1 MEQRDFGKTGRRVS
15 ALGFG
20 CGAVG
25 GLMTQGD
32 PADQRAAVVRALD
45 AGVTYFD
52 TAAMYGNGTSEQN
65 IGRVLTEL
73 GAWDRITI
81 GTKLRLTAADLVD
94 IPAAVQ
100 RRLRESLQ
108 RLGRDSID
116 LFQLHNRLAAETTNG
131 GDTLGTAHLEA
142 VAVAMRDLVTAGHI
156 RFIGITG
163 LGETPVLRR
172 TIESGVFDTVQTYF
186 NALNPSY
193 GYAGATGRAQDFE
206 GLIDTATERGMG
218 SIAIRVMA
226 AGAMAG
232 TTERAPLAGGGGPP
246 LAGNV
251 GFEDDVRQ
259 AQNLESLAKE
269 FGLESTLELALR
281 FAIAKPTLSTAL
293 VGFSDMAQLEAS
305 LRWAERGPLPAD
317 AVERVLAVARA

>member
-1 MEQRDFGKTGRRVS
+1 
-15 ALGFG
+15 
-20 CGAVG
+20 
-25 GLMTQGD
+25 MTKGD

-73 GAWDRITI
+73 GAWDRVTL
-81 GTKLRLTAADLVD
+81 GTKLRLRASDLSD
-94 IPAAVQ
+94 IPGSVQ
-100 RRLRESLQ
+100 RCLRESLS
-108 RLGRDSID
+108 RLGRDSVD
-116 LFQLHNRLAAETTNG
+116 LFQLHNRLAAETNAD
-131 GDTLGTAHLEA
+131 GDTLGTAHLDA
-142 VAVAMRDLVTAGHI
+142 VAAAMRDLVTAGHV

-172 TIESGVFDTVQTYF
+172 TIESGAFDTVQTYF

-193 GYAGATGRAQDFE
+193 GYAGATAGAQDFE
-206 GLIDTATERGMG
+206 GLIDTAAQRGMG
-218 SIAIRVMA
+218 SIGIRVMA

-246 LAGNV
+246 LAGNQ
-251 GFEDDVRQ
+251 GFEDDVKQ
-259 AQNLESLAKE
+259 AQAMESLAKE
-269 FGLESTLELALR
+269 LGLESALELALR

-293 VGFSDMAQLEAS
+293 VGFSDMAQLESS
-305 LRWAERGPLPAD
+305 LRWAERGPLSAD
-317 AVERVLAVARA
+317 AVERVLAVARR

>member
-1 MEQRDFGKTGRRVS
+1 
-15 ALGFG
+15 
-20 CGAVG
+20 
-25 GLMTQGD
+25 MTKGE

-81 GTKLRLTAADLVD
+81 GTKLRLNGADLAD
-94 IPAAVQ
+94 IPGAVQ
-100 RRLRESLQ
+100 RRLRESLA

-116 LFQLHNRLAAETTNG
+116 LFQLHNRLAAETGND
-131 GDTLGTAHLEA
+131 GDTLGSAHLEA
-142 VAVAMRDLVTAGHI
+142 VAAAMRDLVTAGHV
-156 RFIGITG
+156 RWIGITG

-172 TIESGVFDTVQTYF
+172 TIESGAFDTVQTYF

-193 GYAGATGRAQDFE
+193 GYAGATGGAQDFE
-206 GLIDTATERGMG
+206 GLIDTAAQRGMG
-218 SIAIRVMA
+218 SIGIRVMA

-246 LAGNV
+246 LVGNG
-251 GFEDDVRQ
+251 GFEDDVRR
-259 AQNLESLAKE
+259 AQGLASLAKE
-269 FGLESTLELALR
+269 LGLESTLELALR

-293 VGFSDMAQLEAS
+293 VGFSDMAQLESS

-317 AVERVLAVARA
+317 AVERVLAVARG